1 MEIDTLTAQLEKNKK
16 IYEEKL
22 NKLKKE
28 FDGKAEKF
36 DKKVK
41 TSSFYKNKIKELE

>member
-1 MEIDTLTAQLEKNKK
+1 M
-16 IYEEKL
+16 YEEKL

-28 FDGKAEKF
+28 YDQKAEKF

-41 TSSFYKNKIKELE
+41 TSSFYKNKIKELENQIVALEEHKT